1 MRAREA
7 LARAP
12 IRAISCSRKGTSIAS
27 TTGNPNRPLYHNTH
41 RGLHRDKQSPLPPP
55 HIEVFA
61 ETNSPL
67 YHQYTQMSSQT
78 ALFTTS
84 THRGLHRDKQS
95 PLPPHIEVFAE
106 TNSPLYHQYTQMS
119 SQTAL
124 FTTSTHRGLHR
135 DKQSPLPAHKEVLTN
150 SPLYHQHTK
159 RSSQRNGP
167 WAISCS
173 ICYCLQPPPSPPPTN
188 APDKHDDGVLED
200 NICAWLLN
208 ADGCT

>member
-95 PLPPHIEVFAE
+95 PLP
-106 TNSPLYHQYTQMS
+106 
-119 SQTAL
+119 
-124 FTTSTHRGLHR
+124 
-135 DKQSPLPAHKEVLTN
+135 AHKEVLTN

-173 ICYCLQPPPSPPPTN
+173 ICYCLQPPPPPTN